1 MTGDAGTQCPALG
14 QWWQQAWWWR
24 WLPWWWSLVSLWFA
38 YCWLSGVCN
47 WLPFEPLHIL
57 YICVCVA
64 FQGLC
69 WVWDLTPI
77 YRERIEQHRLDL
89 QRRNPQ
95 GFVFF
100 DPSICTR
107 LALLRLACLYSISNH
122 SKCGATRIKLNQRVK
137 YWIGDFYLLKLKWFI
152 WGRKLIV
159 WGPCAALHPIEGVFT
174 AMDSIMK

>member
-38 YCWLSGVCN
+38 YCWLSSVCN
-47 WLPFEPLHIL
+47 WLPFEPLHINM
-57 YICVCVA
+57 CVCVA

-77 YRERIEQHRLDL
+77 YRERAQQHKLDL

-107 LALLRLACLYSISNH
+107 LALLRLACLYSISNL
-122 SKCGATRIKLNQRVK
+122 SKCGAARIKLNQRVK

-152 WGRKLIV
+152 YEAGSW
-159 WGPCAALHPIEGVFT
+159 
-174 AMDSIMK
+174 